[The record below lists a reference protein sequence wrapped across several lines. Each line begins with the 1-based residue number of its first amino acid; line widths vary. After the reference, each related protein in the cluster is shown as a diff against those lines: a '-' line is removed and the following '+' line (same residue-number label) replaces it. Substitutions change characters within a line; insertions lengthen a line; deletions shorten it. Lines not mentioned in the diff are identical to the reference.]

1 VEAPLQ
7 VRLLGELRITRGGAH
22 KPLPLPPS
30 KKTRA
35 LLAYLVLKG
44 RTHRRESLCGM
55 FWDVADDPRGALR
68 WSLSKL
74 RALLDEPHATRVV
87 ADRERVGI
95 ELCGAEVDVLTVRR
109 ELGDARAL
117 ADASS
122 ERLEQL
128 AASFAG
134 ELMEGLDLG
143 DFDEYQAFCVAER
156 EQARKLRAALL
167 EELCKRCGEQ
177 PERALPYAR
186 TWAQVDPL
194 RFEAREAMLRSALA
208 ADLRD
213 EAAQHYESA
222 RRTFEE
228 LGSPRAGD
236 LARLWGALRTRSQR
250 PAAAVTT
257 GATAGAKATAEATRS
272 DGAGR
277 ALPERVSLERP
288 SVLGP
293 APLVGREPEL
303 QLLREALER
312 VLRDRNER
320 VLLLGGEPGIGK
332 TRLLDALLGE
342 ARQLNATVLSGSAF
356 EGESGRPYGPFLDGL
371 RGLLGDPE
379 LRSLPELGAAG
390 ASAATQGSRDRLFAA
405 VSDLIAVRAHAAP
418 PVVIALDDVQWL
430 DPASAELL
438 HYLAHHSRHRPLLIA
453 LAVRSEEAS
462 DNAAL
467 GRVLRGLRR
476 ERLLHEHVLS
486 PLAADAIRSL
496 VAQVGGDPEPVIA
509 QSGGNPLFA
518 LELARMGARGGER
531 LPDSVSDA
539 VRERV
544 ERLGAEAAD
553 ALRWGAV
560 LGGVFGVARLRE
572 VMALS
577 PEELVSALE
586 ALELSSLLVRE
597 PLREGPG
604 GDDHRFAHEVV
615 RRVVYA
621 DLSEPRRRLMH
632 RRAAHALHE
641 RGELN
646 EARVAELAHH
656 ATLARDHDLAAS
668 ACCAAALRCK
678 RLFANDEAV
687 KLARRGLRHAERLDG
702 LERLQRTIELL
713 EIEQACGQWSE
724 PEAQKL
730 RLRELGDQALAEGA
744 TTHARRAYY
753 MLSALN
759 WERGAWSEAHRDAL
773 QTELL
778 SRGGEE
784 KQDTAGLVDAARCL
798 ILLERDL
805 PQAGAMLVEAESR
818 AQRLGLALGALSDAR
833 GMLLAHHGK
842 AEAALAQFES
852 AERLAIA
859 ERNALLEF
867 HVLEHRAMLEIER
880 DAFEPAGAIAER
892 MIEVGSRL
900 REGSEAPFA
909 RTLAALARY
918 GLCQASRA
926 ASEQAQ
932 GELLAGLEALRLCDA
947 KHRLAHALTR
957 AALLDLARGCS
968 ERALARAQQARP
980 IAELLERPSELWLS
994 LVLTL
999 RAASELGERELA
1011 EDARRALAAG
1021 DWVSV
1026 GALVERRGRCL
1037 LVEEES

>member
-1 VEAPLQ
+1 MSKAASAPAPLQ
-7 VRLLGELRITRGGAH
+7 LRLLGELRIARGGAH

-35 LLAYLVLKG
+35 LLAYLVLTG
-44 RTHRRESLCGM
+44 REHRRETLCGM

-87 ADRERVGI
+87 ADREHVGI
-95 ELCGAEVDVLTVRR
+95 ALCGAEVDVLTVRR
-109 ELGDARAL
+109 ELADARAL
-117 ADASS
+117 SEASS

-128 AASFAG
+128 AGSFAG
-134 ELMEGLDLG
+134 ELLEGLDLG

-167 EELCKRCGEQ
+167 EELCKRCRDQ

-186 TWAQVDPL
+186 TWSQVDPL
-194 RFEAREAMLRSALA
+194 RFEAREAMLRIALA
-208 ADLRD
+208 ADARD

-228 LGSPRAGD
+228 LGSPRAVD
-236 LARLWGALRTRSQR
+236 LTRLWGALRTRSQR
-250 PAAAVTT
+250 PPAEAL
-257 GATAGAKATAEATRS
+257 KATAEAATES
-272 DGAGR
+272 SA
-277 ALPERVSLERP
+277 AHAVPERASQERA
-288 SVLGP
+288 STVGP

-303 QLLREALER
+303 QLLREALGR
-312 VLRDRNER
+312 VLADRKER

-342 ARQLNATVLSGSAF
+342 ARRLNATVISGSAF
-356 EGESGRPYGPFLDGL
+356 EGRSGRPYGPFLDGL
-371 RGLLGDPE
+371 RGLLADPE
-379 LRSLPELGAAG
+379 LRSVPELGAAG
-390 ASAATQGSRDRLFAA
+390 APGAHEGTRDRLFAA

-438 HYLAHHSRHRPLLIA
+438 HYLAHHSWHRPVLIA

-462 DNAAL
+462 DNGAL
-467 GRVLRGLRR
+467 ARVLRGLRR
-476 ERLLHEHVLS
+476 ERLLQEHVLS
-486 PLAADAIRSL
+486 PLAEDAIRTL
-496 VAQVGGDPEPVIA
+496 VGQVGGDPEPVIA

-544 ERLGAEAAD
+544 ERLGAQAAD

-560 LGGVFGVARLRE
+560 LGGAFGLARVRE
-572 VMALS
+572 LMALS
-577 PEELVSALE
+577 SEELVSALE

-597 PLREGPG
+597 PPREGAG
-604 GDDHRFAHEVV
+604 GDDYRFAHEVV

-668 ACCAAALRCK
+668 ACCVAAVRCK
-678 RLFANDEAV
+678 RMFANDEAV
-687 KLARRGLRHAERLDG
+687 KLARRGLRHAERLEG
-702 LERLQRTIELL
+702 LERVKRTIELL
-713 EIEQACGQWSE
+713 EVELACGQPGD
-724 PEAQKL
+724 PEARKL
-730 RLRELGDQALAEGA
+730 QLRELGDQALADGA
-744 TTHARRAYY
+744 AAHARRAYY
-753 MLSALN
+753 MLSTLN
-759 WERGAWSEAHRDAL
+759 WELGAWREAHRDVLQSELIIRDGDEAQQASAL
-773 QTELL
+773 
-778 SRGGEE
+778 
-784 KQDTAGLVDAARCL
+784 ADAARCL

-818 AQRLGLALGALSDAR
+818 AQRQGLTLCSLYDAR

-842 AEAALAQFES
+842 AEAALAQFDS

-859 ERNALLEF
+859 ERNPLFEF
-867 HVLEHRAMLEIER
+867 HVLEHRAMLELER
-880 DAFEPAGAIAER
+880 DAFERAGAIAQR
-892 MIEVGSRL
+892 MIQIGGKL

-909 RTLAALARY
+909 RTFVALAGY
-918 GLCQASRA
+918 GASRA
-926 ASEQAQ
+926 PGEQQ
-932 GELLAGLEALRLCDA
+932 QDELLAGLEALRLADA
-947 KHRLAHALTR
+947 KYRLAYALTR
-957 AALLDLARGCS
+957 AAVLDLSCGQPH
-968 ERALARAQQARP
+968 RALARAQQARP

-994 LVLTL
+994 LVLAL
-999 RAASELGERELA
+999 RAGNELGEREVA
-1011 EDARRALAAG
+1011 EDARQRLTAG
-1021 DWVSV
+1021 DWDAV
-1026 GALVERRGRCL
+1026 GALVRRRGKCL
-1037 LVEEES
+1037 LAEEET

>member
-1 VEAPLQ
+1 
-7 VRLLGELRITRGGAH
+7 ELRITRGGAP

-44 RTHRRESLCGM
+44 RAHRRETLCGM

-109 ELGDARAL
+109 ELSDARAL

-194 RFEAREAMLRSALA
+194 RFEAREAMLRLALS

-250 PAAAVTT
+250 PAAAVMSAAANPSTNGT
-257 GATAGAKATAEATRS
+257 QPDGHGRLPAERSSHERASTVGA
-272 DGAGR
+272 
-277 ALPERVSLERP
+277 
-288 SVLGP
+288 
-293 APLVGREPEL
+293 APLVGRTREL
-303 QLLREALER
+303 QLLRDALRRVLSDRQER
-312 VLRDRNER
+312 V
-320 VLLLGGEPGIGK
+320 VSIGGEPGIGK
-332 TRLLDALLGE
+332 TRLLEALLSE
-342 ARQLNATVLSGSAF
+342 ARQLNATVVRGSAF

-371 RGLLGDPE
+371 RALLADPE
-379 LRSLPELGAAG
+379 LRALPELGAAG
-390 ASAATQGSRDRLFAA
+390 SSEPSRDRLFAA

-430 DPASAELL
+430 DPASTELL
-438 HYLAHHSRHRPLLIA
+438 HYLAHHSRHRPLLIV

-476 ERLLHEHVLS
+476 ERLLQEHVLS
-486 PLAADAIRSL
+486 PLAGDEIRSL
-496 VAQVGGDPEPVIA
+496 VATVGGDPEPVVA

-518 LELARMGARGGER
+518 LELARMGARVGER

-544 ERLGAEAAD
+544 DRLGAEAAD

-560 LGGVFGVARLRE
+560 LGGAFGLSRLRE

-577 PEELVSALE
+577 AEELVSALE

-597 PLREGPG
+597 PLREGSG
-604 GDDHRFAHEVV
+604 GDDYRFAHEVV

-632 RRAAHALHE
+632 RRVAHALQE

-656 ATLARDHDLAAS
+656 ATLARDHDLAAN

-687 KLARRGLRHAERLDG
+687 KLARRGLRHAERLEG
-702 LERLQRTIELL
+702 LERVKRTIELL
-713 EIEQACGQWSE
+713 EVEQACGPTRE

-730 RLRELGDQALAEGA
+730 RLRELGDRALAEGA
-744 TTHARRAYY
+744 APHARRAYY

-759 WERGAWSEAHRDAL
+759 WERGAWNEAHRDAL
-773 QTELL
+773 QTELV
-778 SRGGEE
+778 SRGGDEP
-784 KQDTAGLVDAARCL
+784 QHASAMVDAARCL

-805 PQAGAMLVEAESR
+805 PYAGAMLVEAESR
-818 AQRLGLALGALSDAR
+818 AQRLGLSLGALSDAR

-842 AEAALAQFES
+842 VDLALEQFES

-859 ERNALLEF
+859 ERNQLLEY
-867 HVLEHRAMLEIER
+867 HVLEHRAMLETDRE
-880 DAFEPAGAIAER
+880 AFERSAAIAER
-892 MIEVGSRL
+892 MIEVGEKL

-918 GLCQASRA
+918 GSSDSGLGSTGERA
-926 ASEQAQ
+926 HGEHAH
-932 GELLAGLEALRLCDA
+932 GELVAGLEALRLVDA
-947 KHRLAHALTR
+947 KHRLAYALTR
-957 AALLDLARGCS
+957 AALLDVAHGCA
-968 ERALARAQQARP
+968 ERALQRAQQARP
-980 IAELLERPSELWLS
+980 VAELLERPSELWLS
-994 LVLTL
+994 LVLAL

-1011 EDARRALAAG
+1011 DDARRALAAG
-1021 DWVSV
+1021 DWHSV
-1026 GALVERRGRCL
+1026 GALVRRRGSGL
-1037 LVEEES
+1037 LVEEET